1 MRISAYQPWHTL
13 IEPTEGDTVAPN
25 GVRIKLAFPSKPMR
39 MAAARAA
46 RKTLDRLGFDGDA
59 LSGRDLSEDELV
71 AVFEASD
78 EASRAL
84 IRLGALKDANPEWEG
99 LVDADDKPVPLNAET
114 LEWALNDDAF
124 FEAADRLYV
133 QPASAR
139 DREKNG
145 SPASPNG
152 IGEAATPASDIASSP
167 ATRRGKGGARD
178 AHTGRTPRKPKRA
191 KASGTS

>member
-13 IEPTEGDTVAPN
+13 IEPIAGDKVAPN
-25 GVRIKLAFPSKPMR
+25 GVRIKFAFPSKPMR

-59 LSGRDLSEDELV
+59 LSGRELSEDELV

-84 IRLGALKDANPEWEG
+84 IRLGALKDAHPEWDG

-114 LEWALNDDAF
+114 LEWALNDEAF

-139 DREKNG
+139 DREKTDR
-145 SPASPNG
+145 PP
-152 IGEAATPASDIASSP
+152 
-167 ATRRGKGGARD
+167 RRMAL
-178 AHTGRTPRKPKRA
+178 GRR
-191 KASGTS
+191 